1 MTQEIFERNT
11 LILLGCGKMGSAM
24 LKGWIAKGFEPKNIW
39 VEDPYPSDWLIDLGV
54 NVNSKLPSNPKF
66 ICIAIK
72 PQMIPQILPKFSYY
86 GNSQVVFLSIAAG
99 VTISSFESLLGQKTP
114 IIRAMP
120 NTPAEIGLGITA
132 KIANKNVPKD
142 ALEVAGNLLSAI
154 GEVVSLTSE
163 EQMDAV
169 TGLSGSGPA
178 YVFYLID
185 ALAAAGHK
193 QGLDKELAMRLAKMT
208 VLGGGQL
215 AAGSTAVPEK
225 LRVNVTSP
233 NGTTEAGLNIL
244 MNSENG
250 LAPLIEKTVAAATAR
265 SKELA
270 NG

>member
-1 MTQEIFERNT
+1 MTQETSERNT

-24 LKGWIAKGFEPKNIW
+24 LKGWLTKGFDPKSIW
-39 VEDPYPSDWLIDLGV
+39 VEDPHPSDWLIGTGV
-54 NVNSKLPSNPKF
+54 NVNLNLPPEPTF

-72 PQMIPQILPKFSYY
+72 PQMIPKILPKLSHY
-86 GNSQVVFLSIAAG
+86 GNGLCVFLSIAAG
-99 VTISSFESLLGQKTP
+99 VKISSFEALLGQKTP

-132 KIANKNVPKD
+132 QIANENVSKD
-142 ALEVAGNLLSAI
+142 AFEVAGKLLSAI
-154 GEVVSLTSE
+154 GEVVNLNSE
-163 EQMDAV
+163 DQMDAV

-185 ALAAAGHK
+185 ALAVAGRG
-193 QGLDKELAMRLAKMT
+193 QGLDKELAMKLAKMT
-208 VLGGGQL
+208 VLGAGKL
-215 AAGSTAVPEK
+215 AAISSVVPSD

-244 MNSENG
+244 MDNENG
-250 LAPLIEKTVAAATAR
+250 LRPLIEKTVAAATAR

>member
-1 MTQEIFERNT
+1 MTQENFESGK

-24 LKGWIAKGFEPKNIW
+24 LKGWLAKGVNPKNIW
-39 VEDPYPSDWLIDLGV
+39 VDDPYPSTWVMSTGV
-54 NVNSKLPSNPKF
+54 NVNEELPSKPAF

-72 PQMIPQILPKFSYY
+72 PQMISQILPKFSHY
-86 GNSQVVFLSIAAG
+86 GNGHCVFISIAAG
-99 VTISSFESLLGQKTP
+99 VKISSFEAILGPKTP

-132 KIANKNVPKD
+132 QIANENVSKD
-142 ALEVAGNLLSAI
+142 AFEVAGKLLSAI
-154 GEVVSLTSE
+154 GEVVNLNSE
-163 EQMDAV
+163 DQMDAV

-185 ALAAAGHK
+185 ALAVAGRG
-193 QGLDKELAMRLAKMT
+193 QGLDKELAMKLAKMT
-208 VLGGGQL
+208 VLGAGKL
-215 AAGSTAVPEK
+215 AASSSVVPSD

-244 MNSENG
+244 MDNENG
-250 LAPLIEKTVAAATAR
+250 LGPLIEKTVAAATAR

>member
-1 MTQEIFERNT
+1 MTQENFESGK

-24 LKGWIAKGFEPKNIW
+24 LKGWLAKGVNPKNIW
-39 VEDPYPSDWLIDLGV
+39 VDDPYPSTWVMSTGV
-54 NVNSKLPSNPKF
+54 NVNEELPSKPAF

-72 PQMIPQILPKFSYY
+72 PQMISQILPKFSHY
-86 GNSQVVFLSIAAG
+86 GNGHCVFISIAAG
-99 VTISSFESLLGQKTP
+99 VKISSFESILGPKTP

-120 NTPAEIGLGITA
+120 NTPAEIGFGVTA
-132 KIANKNVPKD
+132 KIANNNVSENAIERAEK
-142 ALEVAGNLLSAI
+142 LLSAI

-163 EQMDAV
+163 GQMDAV

-193 QGLDKELAMRLAKMT
+193 QGLEKELAMKLAKMT
-208 VLGGGQL
+208 VLGGAKL
-215 AAGSTAVPEK
+215 AAEPSAVPEV

-233 NGTTEAGLNIL
+233 NGTTEAGLKIL
-244 MNSENG
+244 MHTENG
-250 LAPLIEKTVAAATAR
+250 LAPLIEKTVAAATER
-265 SKELA
+265 SEELA